1 MQGAAIAR
9 ETLGARLSFARKSWE
24 LQISTALRLRPD
36 AAADI
41 PGSELKFLSNFNAQ
55 KIFAIP
61 YPRPIGRL

>member
-9 ETLGARLSFARKSWE
+9 ETLGVRLSFAGKSWE

-41 PGSELKFLSNFNAQ
+41 PGSALKVLSDFNAR
-55 KIFAIP
+55 KIFTIP
-61 YPRPIGRL
+61 YPRPRGRL